1 MISLY
6 RNPNGEGLFGP
17 QSTSHGVNAVVM
29 SGSENVEELKKKI
42 IALEKTIKKLQVI
55 NLWH

>member
-42 IALEKTIKKLQVI
+42 IALEKTIKKLQVL
-55 NLWH
+55 NM